1 MEYKFSDKLASLRP
15 SAIREIFKSLS
26 DPSVISFAAGNPAA
40 ESFPIADIRRLSADI
55 LERTPIDALQ
65 YSQTE
70 GYPPLRRAIRERLGR
85 RGIGCD
91 KDEVIV
97 TSGGNQG
104 IELTAKVMC
113 NEGDCVIC
121 EDPSFIGALNAFRSN
136 GVRTVG
142 IPLEADGMDISA
154 LEAAL
159 WREPRAKFIYIISNF
174 QNPAGI
180 TTSAEKRKKIY
191 ELARRHDV
199 LILEDDPYGELRF
212 AGEDVPTIKSLDAD
226 GRVIYCSSFSK
237 ILSAGMR
244 VGYLCAPAP
253 IIQKA
258 VVAKQVEDVHT
269 NIHFQMLCHR
279 YMTEC
284 DIDAH
289 IEDIRAIYRHKAEL
303 MLECLDK
310 YLPASVSHTR
320 PEGGLFILCTLRD
333 VADAAPFVAKALE
346 HGVAVVPGAAFLC
359 DTGGVSP
366 SFRVNYSTPS
376 DEDIRE
382 GCRRLGAA
390 AADIDIC

>member
-1 MEYKFSDKLASLRP
+1 MEYRFSDKLASLRP
-15 SAIREIFKSLS
+15 SAIREIFKSLAT
-26 DPSVISFAAGNPAA
+26 PGIISFAAGNPAA

-70 GYPPLRRAIRERLGR
+70 GYPPLRRAIAERLAR
-85 RGIGCD
+85 RGIGRD
-91 KDEVIV
+91 GDEVIV

-104 IELTAKVMC
+104 IELTAKVLC

-142 IPLEADGMDISA
+142 VPLESDGMD
-154 LEAAL
+154 LAAL
-159 WREPRAKFIYIISNF
+159 DRALSREPGARFIYIISNF

-180 TTSAEKRKKIY
+180 TTSAEKRRQIY
-191 ELARRHDV
+191 EIARRHEA

-244 VGYLCAPAP
+244 VGFLCAPAP

-269 NIHFQMLCHR
+269 NIHFQMLCYR

-289 IEDIRAIYRHKAEL
+289 IEDIRALYRHKAEL
-303 MLECLDK
+303 MLACLDSC
-310 YLPASVSHTR
+310 LPAAITHTR
-320 PEGGLFILCTLRD
+320 PQGGLFILCTLPGE
-333 VADAAPFVAKALE
+333 DASLFVAKALE
-346 HGVAVVPGAAFLC
+346 RGVAVVPGSAFLC
-359 DTGGVSP
+359 QAGGISP
-366 SFRVNYSTPS
+366 AFRVNYSTPS
-376 DEDIRE
+376 DDDIRE
-382 GCRRLGAA
+382 GCRRLGLA
-390 AADIDIC
+390 AADVGLK